1 MEEYCDGSIARV
13 YNTLWFFFF
22 VELFVIIFILTLYPS
37 NLSQAWNKRTKKVE
51 IIIIIIINIMFSFI
65 SDKHYEVLISTDSD

>member
-1 MEEYCDGSIARV
+1 MS
-13 YNTLWFFFF
+13 FFF

-51 IIIIIIINIMFSFI
+51 IIIIIIIMFSFI
-65 SDKHYEVLISTDSD
+65 QDKHYEVLISTDSD

>member
-1 MEEYCDGSIARV
+1 MVLLPV
-13 YNTLWFFFF
+13 YTIHYEFFF

-51 IIIIIIINIMFSFI
+51 IIIIIIMFSFI
-65 SDKHYEVLISTDSD
+65 QDKHYEVLISTDSD

>member
-1 MEEYCDGSIARV
+1 MEEYCDGSI
-13 YNTLWFFFF
+13 FF

-51 IIIIIIINIMFSFI
+51 IIIIIIIIMFSFI
-65 SDKHYEVLISTDSD
+65 QDKHYEVLISTDSD

>member
-1 MEEYCDGSIARV
+1 MVLLPV
-13 YNTLWFFFF
+13 YTIHYGFFFF

-51 IIIIIIINIMFSFI
+51 IIIIIIIMFSFI
-65 SDKHYEVLISTDSD
+65 QDKHYEVLISTDSD

>member
-1 MEEYCDGSIARV
+1 MVLLPV
-13 YNTLWFFFF
+13 YTIHYEFFFF

-51 IIIIIIINIMFSFI
+51 IIIIIIIMFSFI
-65 SDKHYEVLISTDSD
+65 QDKHYEVLISTDSD

>member
-1 MEEYCDGSIARV
+1 MVLFPV
-13 YNTLWFFFF
+13 YTIHYEFFF

-51 IIIIIIINIMFSFI
+51 IIIIIIIMFSFI
-65 SDKHYEVLISTDSD
+65 QDKHYEVLISTDSD

>member
-1 MEEYCDGSIARV
+1 MS
-13 YNTLWFFFF
+13 FFFF

-51 IIIIIIINIMFSFI
+51 IIIIIIIMFSFI
-65 SDKHYEVLISTDSD
+65 QDKHYEVLISTDSD

>member
-1 MEEYCDGSIARV
+1 MVLLPV
-13 YNTLWFFFF
+13 YTIHYVFFFF

-51 IIIIIIINIMFSFI
+51 IIIIMFSFI

>member
-1 MEEYCDGSIARV
+1 MS
-13 YNTLWFFFF
+13 FFV

-51 IIIIIIINIMFSFI
+51 IIIIIIMFSFI
-65 SDKHYEVLISTDSD
+65 QDKHYEVLLSTDSD

>member
-1 MEEYCDGSIARV
+1 MVLFPV
-13 YNTLWFFFF
+13 YTIHYEFFF

-51 IIIIIIINIMFSFI
+51 IIIIMIMFSFI
-65 SDKHYEVLISTDSD
+65 QDKHYEVLISTDSD

>member
-1 MEEYCDGSIARV
+1 MVLFPV
-13 YNTLWFFFF
+13 YTIHYEFFF

-51 IIIIIIINIMFSFI
+51 IIIIIIIIMFSFI
-65 SDKHYEVLISTDSD
+65 QDKHYEVLISTDSD

>member
-1 MEEYCDGSIARV
+1 MVLLPV
-13 YNTLWFFFF
+13 YTINYELFFF

-51 IIIIIIINIMFSFI
+51 IIIIIIIIIMMFSFI
-65 SDKHYEVLISTDSD
+65 QDKHYEVLISIDSD

>member
-1 MEEYCDGSIARV
+1 MS
-13 YNTLWFFFF
+13 FFV

-51 IIIIIIINIMFSFI
+51 IIIIIIIMFSFI
-65 SDKHYEVLISTDSD
+65 QDKHYEVLISTDSD

>member
-1 MEEYCDGSIARV
+1 MVLLPV
-13 YNTLWFFFF
+13 YTIPYEFFV

-51 IIIIIIINIMFSFI
+51 IIIIVIMFSFI
-65 SDKHYEVLISTDSD
+65 QDKHYEVLISTDSD

>member
-1 MEEYCDGSIARV
+1 MS
-13 YNTLWFFFF
+13 FFFF

-51 IIIIIIINIMFSFI
+51 IIIIIIIIMFSFI
-65 SDKHYEVLISTDSD
+65 QDKHYEVLISTDSD

>member
-13 YNTLWFFFF
+13 YNTLWVFFF
-22 VELFVIIFILTLYPS
+22 VEFFVIIFILTLYPS

-51 IIIIIIINIMFSFI
+51 IIIIIIFSFI
-65 SDKHYEVLISTDSD
+65 QDKHYEVLISTDSD

>member
-13 YNTLWFFFF
+13 YNTLRIFFFK
-22 VELFVIIFILTLYPS
+22 LFVIIFILTLYPS

-51 IIIIIIINIMFSFI
+51 IIIIIMFSFI
-65 SDKHYEVLISTDSD
+65 QDKHYEVMISTDSD

>member
-1 MEEYCDGSIARV
+1 MV
-13 YNTLWFFFF
+13 FFFFF

>member
-13 YNTLWFFFF
+13 YNTLWVFFF
-22 VELFVIIFILTLYPS
+22 VEFFVIIFILTLYPS

-51 IIIIIIINIMFSFI
+51 IIIIIMFSFI
-65 SDKHYEVLISTDSD
+65 QDKHYEVLISTDSD

>member
-13 YNTLWFFFF
+13 YNTLWGFFFF

-51 IIIIIIINIMFSFI
+51 IIIIVIMFSFI
-65 SDKHYEVLISTDSD
+65 QDKHYEVLISTDSD

>member
-13 YNTLWFFFF
+13 YNTLSFFF

-51 IIIIIIINIMFSFI
+51 IIIIIIMFSFI
-65 SDKHYEVLISTDSD
+65 QDKHYEVLISTDSD

>member
-1 MEEYCDGSIARV
+1 MEEYCDGSISRV
-13 YNTLWFFFF
+13 YNTLWVVFFF

-51 IIIIIIINIMFSFI
+51 IIIIIIIMFSFI
-65 SDKHYEVLISTDSD
+65 QDKHYEVLISTDSD

>member
-1 MEEYCDGSIARV
+1 MVLLPV
-13 YNTLWFFFF
+13 YTIHYEFFFF

-51 IIIIIIINIMFSFI
+51 IIIIIIMFSFI
-65 SDKHYEVLISTDSD
+65 QDKHYEVLISTDSD